1 MPSNVVN
8 LLLEKAELHSAQ
20 AFLMENIK
28 AKDDLIKSIQ
38 REVFDY
44 EEKVPYPKRQTL
56 EEFKVEPHK
65 EEDWAWDQLSAS
77 EYNEYLESEAFAS
90 HVGQFI
96 HKGGVLDKL
105 RTELPTIKTLEW
117 MEVEEGKKTPMKV
130 NIHHNSEELLTLHE
144 VLAAHHRKYEQRV
157 NYFKAKVKNLLT
169 SKNSEISKANAEKQ
183 NEVNSKNKEIMEAYE
198 KECKEWEGEN
208 SKALHEFE
216 ENRQKRI
223 SEISEMRIDVDK
235 RFQKTVDG
243 FLHSLNS

>member
-1 MPSNVVN
+1 
-8 LLLEKAELHSAQ
+8 
-20 AFLMENIK
+20 
-28 AKDDLIKSIQ
+28 
-38 REVFDY
+38 
-44 EEKVPYPKRQTL
+44 
-56 EEFKVEPHK
+56 
-65 EEDWAWDQLSAS
+65 
-77 EYNEYLESEAFAS
+77 
-90 HVGQFI
+90 
-96 HKGGVLDKL
+96 
-105 RTELPTIKTLEW
+105 